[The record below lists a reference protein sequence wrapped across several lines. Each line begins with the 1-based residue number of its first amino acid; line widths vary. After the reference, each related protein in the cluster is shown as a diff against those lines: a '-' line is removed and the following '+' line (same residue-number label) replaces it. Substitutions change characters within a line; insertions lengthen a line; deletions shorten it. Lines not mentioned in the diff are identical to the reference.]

1 MVKPEHFYKGSIKNE
16 NYGKYDRTKEYE
28 VRVKTWGKR
37 PCLFLQIPSEM
48 PRPVPGEVRESFLR
62 LPYLRFFQ
70 LKYSTCQSARPE
82 PITGDSF
89 FFFPPDTLGMLQGN
103 HLKRIG
109 RVTNVV
115 FFTFWGLS
123 FTSNIAELNII

>member
-1 MVKPEHFYKGSIKNE
+1 MVKPEHFYKGPIKNE

-37 PCLFLQIPSEM
+37 PCLFLQILSEM

-89 FFFPPDTLGMLQGN
+89 FFPPRHPGDVTGQPFKKNWKSYKCSFFHLLGA
-103 HLKRIG
+103 KFYR
-109 RVTNVV
+109 
-115 FFTFWGLS
+115 
-123 FTSNIAELNII
+123 